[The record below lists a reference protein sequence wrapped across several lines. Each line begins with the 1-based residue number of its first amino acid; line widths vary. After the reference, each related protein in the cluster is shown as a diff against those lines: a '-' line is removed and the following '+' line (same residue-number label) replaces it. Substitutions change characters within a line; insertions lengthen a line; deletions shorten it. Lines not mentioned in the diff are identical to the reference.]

1 MSSILEEWE
10 KKEKKEKEE
19 MWKELKK
26 PKTKKEEKR
35 LKNLMQEIKDA
46 ANGDNFASE
55 LLNIGRRNP
64 DDIAFISHFL
74 FTAGKEKQN
83 DVEDIN

>member
-1 MSSILEEWE
+1 MEG
-10 KKEKKEKEE
+10 
-19 MWKELKK
+19 
-26 PKTKKEEKR
+26 TKKAKNQKR
-35 LKNLMQEIKDA
+35 RKEIKNLMQEIKDA

-64 DDIAFISHFL
+64 DDIAFITHFL
-74 FTAGKEKQN
+74 FTAGKEKQD